1 MPKYLYI
8 NLLGDYV
15 IQNGGNS
22 AVGQAVIQIANAWGL
37 KTINVVRNR

>member
-1 MPKYLYI
+1 M
-8 NLLGDYV
+8 

-37 KTINVVRNR
+37 KSINVVRNRLVTQ